1 MIHIVVQAPFSL
13 IEGKN
18 FVKGMSQITKDTE
31 SFIGEFLPVKIITS
45 TRTLSLRKLRNMI
58 RRCGHLP
65 SDEKLFNREYD
76 GDSLFFSTA
85 IGIYSV
91 KVYPITLLGRSWA
104 EYAYVHYRF
113 VQEVNEVRTTLI
125 LDEIIRYD

>member
-31 SFIGEFLPVKIITS
+31 SFIDEILPVKIITS
-45 TRTLSLRKLRNMI
+45 TRTLSLRKLR
-58 RRCGHLP
+58 CGHLP

-76 GDSLFFSTA
+76 GCSLFFSTA

-91 KVYPITLLGRSWA
+91 KVYPITLFGRSWA

-113 VQEVNEVRTTLI
+113 VQEVNEVRITVS

>member
-31 SFIGEFLPVKIITS
+31 SFIDEFLPVKIITS

-58 RRCGHLP
+58 RRCGYLP

-76 GDSLFFSTA
+76 EYSLFFSTA

-91 KVYPITLLGRSWA
+91 KVYPITLFGRSWA

-113 VQEVNEVRTTLI
+113 VQEVNEVRITVA

>member
-13 IEGKN
+13 IKGKN

-31 SFIGEFLPVKIITS
+31 NFIDEILPVKIITS

-58 RRCGHLP
+58 KCCGHLP

-76 GDSLFFSTA
+76 EHSLFFSTA

-91 KVYPITLLGRSWA
+91 KVYPIILTGYSRA
-104 EYAYVHYRF
+104 EYVYVHYRF
-113 VQEVNEVRTTLI
+113 VQELDEVRTTVA

>member
-31 SFIGEFLPVKIITS
+31 NFIDEFLPVKVITA

-58 RRCGHLP
+58 KCCGYLP
-65 SDEKLFNREYD
+65 SDGKLFNREYD
-76 GDSLFFSTA
+76 EDSLFFSTA

-91 KVYPITLLGRSWA
+91 KVYPIILASYSRA
-104 EYAYVHYRF
+104 EYVYVHYRF
-113 VQEVNEVRTTLI
+113 VQELDEVRTTVA

>member
-18 FVKGMSQITKDTE
+18 FVKGMFQITKDTE
-31 SFIGEFLPVKIITS
+31 NFIDEILPVKIITS

-76 GDSLFFSTA
+76 ENSLFFSTA

-91 KVYPITLLGRSWA
+91 KVYPITLFGRSWA

-113 VQEVNEVRTTLI
+113 VQEVNEVRITVA